1 MAARANLNDALIEA
15 RSRTFELVAD
25 LSDQQMLGPHLDI
38 VNPPL
43 WEIGH
48 VAWFQE
54 KWTLRHLRQLKPLL
68 EGVDSLYD
76 SAAISHDTRWDLAL
90 PARDKTLG
98 YMRQVL
104 ADVISGIEGVTL
116 DQNQEYFHLLPLY
129 HEYMHSEALTYTRQ
143 TLGYPAPELRVA
155 QSNDPTDAGPLIGDA
170 EVSGGRFYLG
180 ALQDESFVFDN
191 EKWAYAVDIAPFKI
205 SRAAVSNAEFAEFV
219 EDGGYRR
226 EAHWSRAG
234 WDWRTHA
241 KAEHPVY
248 WDRGEGAR
256 WRRRHFDQWVSLEE
270 HQPII
275 HVNWYEA
282 EAFCRWAGRRLPT
295 EAEWEMAASGPE
307 TEIGSHAG
315 PTKSKFPWGDKEPT
329 ANRANLDWSAMG
341 CIPVGALPDGD
352 SLFGCRQ
359 MIGNVW
365 EWTAGDFNPYPG
377 FVVDPYKEY
386 SVPWFG
392 DHKVLRGGCWTTRPG
407 LIRNSWRNFYKPDRR
422 DVLAG
427 FRTCACDS

>member
-1 MAARANLNDALIEA
+1 MAARANLTDALIEA

-25 LSDQQMLGPHLDI
+25 LSDQQMIGPHLDI

-54 KWTLRHLRQLKPLL
+54 KWTLRHLRQRKPIL

-90 PARDKTLG
+90 PRRDKTLG
-98 YMRQVL
+98 YMQQVL
-104 ADVISGIEGVTL
+104 AGVISGIEGVTL

-143 TLGYPAPELRVA
+143 TLAYPAPELRVA
-155 QSNDPTDAGPLIGDA
+155 HSKGPSGAGPLIGDA
-170 EVSGGRFYLG
+170 ELPGGRFYLG
-180 ALQDESFVFDN
+180 ALPDEPFVFDN
-191 EKWAYAVDIAPFKI
+191 EKWAYPVDIAPFKI
-205 SRAAVSNAEFAEFV
+205 ARAAVSNAEFAEFV
-219 EDGGYRR
+219 EAGGYAR
-226 EAHWSRAG
+226 ETYWSPAG
-234 WDWRTHA
+234 WDWRTGA

-248 WDRGEGAR
+248 WERGEGGR
-256 WRRRHFDQWVSLEE
+256 WRRRHFDQWVPLED
-270 HQPII
+270 HLPVI
-275 HVNWYEA
+275 HLNWYEA
-282 EAFCRWAGRRLPT
+282 DAFCRWAGRRLPT
-295 EAEWEMAASGPE
+295 EAEWEMAASGPG
-307 TEIGSHAG
+307 IGSRPG
-315 PTKSKFPWGDKEPT
+315 PTKSRFPWGDDEPT
-329 ANRANLDWSAMG
+329 AERANLDWRAMG
-341 CIPVGALPDGD
+341 CIPVGALPGGD
-352 SLFGCRQ
+352 SVYGCRQ

-365 EWTAGDFNPYPG
+365 EWTADDFKPYPG

-427 FRTCACDS
+427 FRTCACEF